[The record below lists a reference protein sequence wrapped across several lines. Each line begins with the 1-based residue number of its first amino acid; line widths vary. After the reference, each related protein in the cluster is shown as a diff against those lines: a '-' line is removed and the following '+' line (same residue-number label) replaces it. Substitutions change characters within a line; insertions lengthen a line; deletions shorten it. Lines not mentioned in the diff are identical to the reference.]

1 MENTAISIRLNGQ
14 PRSLPPEGQ
23 DITALL
29 TGLGFA
35 GQPVLVELN
44 GTALFPR
51 DFAATRL
58 SDGDVVEIIRV
69 VAGG

>member
-1 MENTAISIRLNGQ
+1 MSESLITLRLNGQ
-14 PRSLPPEGQ
+14 PRPVPAGTTV
-23 DITALL
+23 TALL
-29 TGLGFA
+29 TDLGMA

-51 DFAATRL
+51 DFAAAVFQEN
-58 SDGDVVEIIRV
+58 DAVEIIRI